1 MVANIPIPEDRI
13 VEFCRKWGVQE
24 FSLFGSVLRDDFR
37 PESDVDVLVAFQPGR
52 SATLEEWLDM
62 EDELRAM
69 FGREVDLV
77 ERRRVTNPFR
87 RHHILTNRRVIYAVG
102 GPKSGSVASGPVM
115 PE

>member
-1 MVANIPIPEDRI
+1 MVANFPIPEDRI
-13 VEFCRKWGVQE
+13 ADFCRKWGVQE

-37 PESDVDVLVAFQPGR
+37 PDSDVDVLVAFEPGR

-77 ERRRVTNPFR
+77 ERWRITNPFR
-87 RHHILTNRRVIYAVG
+87 RHEILTNRWIIYA
-102 GPKSGSVASGPVM
+102 A
-115 PE
+115 